1 MSSPG
6 KQDSKTDTAYTGKI
20 ISVFGSANTRPG
32 TPDYKDAVTLGAALA
47 RSNLA
52 VMTGGYGGVMGA
64 VSQGCAEA
72 GGHVIGATVG
82 LFRERGLSPNPFLHE
97 EIHLPTLAERLNY
110 LIVRPDAY
118 IVLRG
123 GAGTLSELA
132 LAWSLLQV
140 AEIPRRPLVLV
151 GQPWRSFVTSF
162 AGVSTVNADDL
173 RLLTLVDSV
182 PEVVPALQAWWA
194 NPPSVPVRAGDRA
207 EPPLIGD
214 TIQEP

>member
-1 MSSPG
+1 M
-6 KQDSKTDTAYTGKI
+6 
-20 ISVFGSANTRPG
+20 
-32 TPDYKDAVTLGAALA
+32 LGAALA
-47 RSNLA
+47 RSGYA
-52 VMTGGYGGVMGA
+52 IMTGGYGGTMGA

-72 GGHVIGATVG
+72 GGHVIGVTVG

-97 EIHLPTLAERLNY
+97 EIHLPSLAERLNY

-118 IVLRG
+118 VVLRG

-151 GQPWRSFVTSF
+151 GKLWQEFVSSF
-162 AGVSTVNADDL
+162 ASTSTVNADDL
-173 RLLTLVDSV
+173 RLLTLVNTVQDV
-182 PEVVPALQAWWA
+182 LPALQTWWA
-194 NPPSVPVRAGDRA
+194 NPPNVPVRVGDRA